1 MSNKGSETHDVVPLT
16 TQLISK
22 GNKSKPKNASNYVI
36 QKNIKSKKRPK
47 LIGNQ
52 QSRSTNY
59 SDPIY
64 LQQLLERSQA
74 TIALTCLI
82 IKNYYELKARRS
94 NLDKIRLLTNHA
106 FLAIDSSLIDFLSK
120 KYSPEESLPLMACQS
135 SEPFQ
140 VKTRILDPTDI
151 GWAPCPSKGYC
162 NVHHDPSDE
171 VKDNLNPFISSS
183 VASKEA
189 YLTREKYISA
199 TSIRGKQLISIIH
212 EVLLFSKTRGASG
225 KLYPAHI
232 YVVSD
237 SAPSIQNYDLIS
249 TQNSIANSLFHF
261 STSTIQPIIEEESKC
276 FTSST
281 LYSNAALTAV
291 NNLCVQG
298 YYILA
303 NIRALMENA
312 YTSFPR
318 IVCKFFSPARIPLQL
333 GVKNQDIDLSQEFHL
348 FPAAEEYIECE
359 PPAENRPPEEYSEA
373 IEDIRYLFIDPSQ
386 I

>member
-1 MSNKGSETHDVVPLT
+1 MSNKGSETHDVVSLI

-22 GNKSKPKNASNYVI
+22 GNKLKPKNASNYVI
-36 QKNIKSKKRPK
+36 QKNIKKRPK
-47 LIGNQ
+47 LISNQ

-64 LQQLLERSQA
+64 LQQLLERSQT

-106 FLAIDSSLIDFLSK
+106 FLAIDSSLIDFLNK
-120 KYSPEESLPLMACQS
+120 KSSPEKSLPLMACQS

-151 GWAPCPSKGYC
+151 GWAPCLSKGYC

-199 TSIRGKQLISIIH
+199 TSIRGKQLISIIY

-225 KLYPAHI
+225 ELYPAHI

-237 SAPSIQNYDLIS
+237 SAPSTQNYDLIS

-261 STSTIQPIIEEESKC
+261 STSTIQPIIEEESRC

-291 NNLCVQG
+291 YNLCVQG

-318 IVCKFFSPARIPLQL
+318 IAFSPARIPLQL

-348 FPAAEEYIECE
+348 FPAAEEYIEYE